1 MSENLKSNQTSTNK
15 SKVSF
20 KKILQ
25 NPTES
30 TKSGGK
36 LLENDMEIIKNK
48 IKSHRSII
56 EITKSHSRIRL
67 EEIKSI
73 KNEIKSKIQEKK
85 EIKEEINQLYNRIK
99 ESNEEKIRIK
109 ERIIDLSNDIS
120 SLKKLKEEK
129 ELFLIN
135 LISKREYYE
144 EIMLTYISRGKDKD
158 FTLYENSYIIDMST
172 HRSIDNLN
180 MSNYKKIDDENKI
193 KNKKYILEMDS
204 QNQNIYIKDLLS
216 HLSEWDSIYD
226 FTSCLSLFTNW
237 LESTM
242 NSNKEFLIFPEKVCK
257 LVNKPE
263 LSIFI
268 YEFIVKYTNWYII
281 SKQVDEDLN
290 FINRV
295 YFNELSKKEEQVNKN
310 NHQIEVLSSEKSKMK
325 LKIKEKEEN
334 INIINPEIDELI
346 NKMNETSRKIK
357 NNESGFKE
365 NSIYESVIKESTDE
379 IGKLVKLSNQIISDT
394 SKNNDNNTKDN
405 ENIDKSKHFEIEFSK
420 INSIGNTMIPSYVA
434 SNRNIQKIEYNEKDI
449 TNNINSINKN
459 NKNERNSN
467 NHFKNKESRIKP
479 IKISNSNSQ
488 SSHLVDRSMKENED
502 KKIINISQK
511 IEEVLKRDK
520 STKKSL
526 NFNINNQSI
535 VDIKDVDKREKSNN
549 DNKTVKNK
557 EKVEDDL
564 KNTGQDMTSTL
575 YKTKTI
581 KDNEVTSHVYNK
593 QIGSIKNNKSSFNKN
608 NNEDQKYNDKDKT
621 DSCFLTN
628 KPILDSAF
636 ENKKSYSISKAF
648 NTSVLDIQSPINN
661 SKKKKDASISNIL
674 NLNEHDDNF
683 RNTSQKDDKHKRI
696 QSNQV
701 NSYSI
706 YENNNEIYSHEKN
719 CNSYKQPLLSSKY
732 NRNIDINQIENSK
745 KVDFNEET
753 NIDINIDVDNNNY
766 NYNKSIPNKLN
777 HYTTQSYNRSTFISP
792 KLNRIGNKSIE
803 ERNIIYSPIIEYE
816 EVPFIHKETVEL
828 KILKNPIIDIPVYYN
843 QIKSNES
850 MRKIKKGC
858 NCYFK
863 LINTNTI
870 LDPFTLQ
877 KQISIFSEVKNKNF
891 YNIANDILILNGYSR
906 CQIGFDENKYSIKF
920 FQKFKNKFLFIDMKM
935 VEKTVIT
942 KDTQNRISIHKLDMR
957 LRKEGDDLV
966 SFYKINSIDVINY
979 FESKEIINEYDF
991 DIGGILLKNPGYI
1004 EDVLSLKYFNFF
1016 LICRINGKIDEKI
1029 IYELVFTTFD
1039 DFKIWLNAMGIIGN
1053 LNKEYYNL

>member
-1 MSENLKSNQTSTNK
+1 MSEILKSNQTSTNK

-20 KKILQ
+20 QKILQ

-30 TKSGGK
+30 TKSRGK

-85 EIKEEINQLYNRIK
+85 EIKEEIIQLYNRIK

-158 FTLYENSYIIDMST
+158 FTLYENSYMIDMST

-204 QNQNIYIKDLLS
+204 KRQNIYIKDLLS

-237 LESTM
+237 IESAM
-242 NSNKEFLIFPEKVCK
+242 NTNKEFLVFPEKVGK
-257 LVNKPE
+257 LVNKSE

-290 FINRV
+290 FINKV
-295 YFNELSKKEEQVNKN
+295 YFNDLTKKQEQVNQN
-310 NHQIEVLSSEKSKMK
+310 NNQIEVLSSEKSKMK

-346 NKMNETSRKIK
+346 NKMNEISKKIK
-357 NNESGFKE
+357 NNENGYKE

-405 ENIDKSKHFEIEFSK
+405 DNIQNIEKSKQFEIEFSK

-434 SNRNIQKIEYNEKDI
+434 STKNIEKIENNEKNR
-449 TNNINSINKN
+449 TNNKN
-459 NKNERNSN
+459 NISKNINNEISSN
-467 NHFKNKESRIKP
+467 NHLINKENYLKP

-488 SSHLVDRSMKENED
+488 SSCLVEGSIKENEE

-511 IEEVLKRDK
+511 IEELLKRDK
-520 STKKSL
+520 LTKKSL
-526 NFNINNQSI
+526 NFNISNQSI
-535 VDIKDVDKREKSNN
+535 VDIKDVDKRERS
-549 DNKTVKNK
+549 DNYNKNLKNK

-564 KNTGQDMTSTL
+564 KNTGQDMRSTL

-581 KDNEVTSHVYNK
+581 KNEVISDDHN
-593 QIGSIKNNKSSFNKN
+593 QIGSIRYNKSSFYKN
-608 NNEDQKYNDKDKT
+608 NNDDKKYNDKDNT
-621 DSCFLTN
+621 DSRFLTN
-628 KPILDSAF
+628 KPIIDSAF

-683 RNTSQKDDKHKRI
+683 RNTSQKEDKHKRI

-706 YENNNEIYSHEKN
+706 YENNNENYSQEKN
-719 CNSYKQPLLSSKY
+719 CNSYNQPLLSSKY

-753 NIDINIDVDNNNY
+753 NIDIKIDIDNNNY
-766 NYNKSIPNKLN
+766 NKNKANKTN
-777 HYTTQSYNRSTFISP
+777 NNTTDSYNRNTFTSP
-792 KLNRIGNKSIE
+792 KLNRVSNKSIE
-803 ERNIIYSPIIEYE
+803 ERNIIYSPIIEYD
-816 EVPFIHKETVEL
+816 EVPFIHKETVDL

-935 VEKTVIT
+935 IEKTVIT

-1016 LICRINGKIDEKI
+1016 LICRINGRIDENI